1 MSALWWIPVGVGA
14 VALVPLYQLTRR
26 VAVELDK
33 LRASVTLLSDLRP
46 AVVAVEADAAAVRR
60 ALENLRLR

>member
-14 VALVPLYQLTRR
+14 VALAPLYRLTRL
-26 VAVELDK
+26 VAAELDD
-33 LRASVTLLSDLRP
+33 LRASVAVLSQLGP
-46 AVVAVEADAAAVRR
+46 AVVAVESDANRVRR